1 MMKQMNPMLLRR
13 LVKMLRA
20 GGIEDAELE
29 AKWITEDAASEAA
42 ALEIAERRAK
52 HEPLQY
58 LLGTWEFYGLPFCV
72 GEGVLIP
79 RADTE
84 TLVDAVRMRM
94 ADADGQQ
101 IADLCT
107 GSGCIALALAAH
119 MPLTQFTGID
129 ISGQA
134 LQYAEKNIVLNGAH
148 NMRTECADVLAA
160 ETAARY
166 HGLAAV
172 VCNPPYLTAE
182 DMQNL
187 QAEVRY
193 EPALALYGGA
203 DGLDF
208 YRRITALWRGALKDG
223 GLFVFET
230 GCTQTSA
237 VRDILVENGFR
248 ETEILRDLGGNPRVV
263 LGRNHSLQNHSDVS
277 DLNI

>member
-1 MMKQMNPMLLRR
+1 MP
-13 LVKMLRA
+13 
-20 GGIEDAELE
+20 
-29 AKWITEDAASEAA
+29 DAA
-42 ALEIAERRAK
+42 
-52 HEPLQY
+52 
-58 LLGTWEFYGLPFCV
+58 
-72 GEGVLIP
+72 
-79 RADTE
+79 
-84 TLVDAVRMRM
+84 
-94 ADADGQQ
+94 GQQ

-134 LQYAEKNIVLNGAH
+134 LEYAQKNIALNVAR
-148 NMRTECADVLAA
+148 NMRTECADVLAD
-160 ETAARY
+160 ETAAQY

-193 EPALALYGGA
+193 EPALALFGGA

-208 YRRITALWRGALKDG
+208 YRRITALWRGALADG
-223 GLFVFET
+223 GLLAFET
-230 GCTQTSA
+230 GCTQGDA
-237 VRDILVENGFR
+237 VREILSDNGFH

-263 LGRNHSLQNHSDVS
+263 LGRK
-277 DLNI
+277 